1 MSTKLMRLER
11 FFRAF
16 PRVLTLSLVSA
27 LSLAP
32 PLTAAEPAMQRIHM
46 ATITTSDLAGVE
58 RDYGRWLKYA
68 VRERG
73 RVTAALAASWGAPQV
88 AGKRYILMSPDGSPD
103 VFIRAIEQRN
113 LPAHDPLTTWGWNAI
128 EIIVD
133 DPDAIYAELRG
144 SPFKVIGEP
153 AQLSGYPSIR
163 AFQVLGP
170 SNEVIYL
177 TAETGD
183 RSRSILPPP
192 QGAIDRIFIM
202 VVAGPDIEALLKFYA
217 EKFMLTPGTPRQR
230 PVGVLQRAQGLG
242 HEATFP
248 LTTAR
253 LVQRG
258 NLIEFDG
265 YPPPTTARPRKAG
278 ELPPAIALTSFAVRD
293 LDALTLPWLTP
304 PAVQQGLAYGGK
316 RAASVLGPAGEI
328 VELIEEAT
336 N

>member
-1 MSTKLMRLER
+1 MSTKSMRLER
-11 FFRAF
+11 FFATALMLA
-16 PRVLTLSLVSA
+16 VIVSMSLLLSQPSA
-27 LSLAP
+27 
-32 PLTAAEPAMQRIHM
+32 AAESAMQRIRM
-46 ATITTSDLAGVE
+46 ATITTTDLAAVE
-58 RDYGRWLKYA
+58 RDYRRWLKYA

-73 RVTAALAASWGAPQV
+73 TVTAALAASWGTPQV

-113 LPAHDPLTTWGWNAI
+113 LPTHNPLTTWGWNAI

-133 DPDAIYAELRG
+133 DPDAIYAELRD

-183 RSRSILPPP
+183 RTRSILPPP
-192 QGAIDRIFIM
+192 QSAIDRIFIM
-202 VVAGPDIEALLKFYA
+202 VVAGPDIDALLNFYA
-217 EKFMLTPGTPRQR
+217 QKFTLAPGTPRQR

-242 HEATFP
+242 SEATFP

-265 YPPPTTARPRKAG
+265 YPPPTTARPRTEG

-293 LDALTLPWLTP
+293 LDALALPWLTP
-304 PAVQQGLAYGGK
+304 PAIQPGLAYGGK

-328 VELIEEAT
+328 IELIEESAK
-336 N
+336 

>member
-1 MSTKLMRLER
+1 MRERGSTTRNLFVLAVLSVVTCFADRL
-11 FFRAF
+11 
-16 PRVLTLSLVSA
+16 S
-27 LSLAP
+27 
-32 PLTAAEPAMQRIHM
+32 AAEPALQRIRM
-46 ATITTSDLAGVE
+46 ATITTTDLAAVE
-58 RDYGRWLKYA
+58 RDYARWLKYV

-73 RVTAALAASWGAPQV
+73 TIAAPLARSWGAPAV
-88 AGKRYILMSPDGSPD
+88 AGKRYIVMSPEGSPD
-103 VFIRAIEQRN
+103 VFIRAIEQRK
-113 LPAHDPLTTWGWNAI
+113 LPAHKPLTTWGWNAI

-133 DPDAIYAELRG
+133 DPDATYAELRD

-192 QGAIDRIFIM
+192 QSAIDRIFIM
-202 VVAGPDIEALLKFYA
+202 VVAGPDIDALLNFYSTS
-217 EKFMLTPGTPRQR
+217 FTLQPGTPRPR
-230 PVGVLQRAQGLG
+230 PVGVLRRAQGLG
-242 HEATFP
+242 DDATFP

-265 YPPPTTARPRKAG
+265 YPAPTTARPQRRG
-278 ELPPAIALTSFAVRD
+278 ELPPAIASTSFGVRS
-293 LDALTLPWLTP
+293 LDGLKLDWITP
-304 PAVQQGLAYGGK
+304 PAVHDGLAYGGK
-316 RAASVLGPAGEI
+316 RAATVRGPAGELI
-328 VELIEEAT
+328 ELIEEP
-336 N
+336 